1 MNKNVIYA
9 ALMFV
14 VTMSSGNASA
24 QQLPYQNP
32 ALSAHERAVD
42 LCGRLTLEEKASLM
56 LDDSPAIP
64 RLGIKRF
71 QWWSEALHGVANMG
85 DVTVFPEPIGMAASF
100 NDRMVYRVFDAT
112 SDEMRAKWNEL
123 QQKGGDVTRFH
134 ALSVWTPNVNIF
146 RDPRWGRGQETYGE
160 DPYLTSR
167 MGCAVVRGL
176 QGPEDTKYRKLWACA
191 KHYAIHPRKKQIAG
205 MRLALLALDKTYGIK
220 GITSES
226 ACYKNVE
233 FKGDTA
239 VVSFDR
245 AGMWIYG
252 KNGLKSD
259 LVEVAGADSVFH
271 PAKAWI
277 ERSKLYVKSDKV
289 KNPVSV
295 RYAFKDWADGDLF
308 CDGLPISSFRT
319 DDWKK

>member
-1 MNKNVIYA
+1 MFAGNV
-9 ALMFV
+9 L
-14 VTMSSGNASA
+14 A

-160 DPYLTSR
+160 DPYRQYYRCYTARPLGNLYACLQITGA
-167 MGCAVVRGL
+167 GCQGARGDVCL
-176 QGPEDTKYRKLWACA
+176 S
-191 KHYAIHPRKKQIAG
+191 
-205 MRLALLALDKTYGIK
+205 ALG
-220 GITSES
+220 
-226 ACYKNVE
+226 
-233 FKGDTA
+233 
-239 VVSFDR
+239 
-245 AGMWIYG
+245 
-252 KNGLKSD
+252 
-259 LVEVAGADSVFH
+259 
-271 PAKAWI
+271 
-277 ERSKLYVKSDKV
+277 
-289 KNPVSV
+289 
-295 RYAFKDWADGDLF
+295 
-308 CDGLPISSFRT
+308 
-319 DDWKK
+319 

>member
-14 VTMSSGNASA
+14 VTMSSSKASA

-112 SDEMRAKWNEL
+112 SDEMRASRL
-123 QQKGGDVTRFH
+123 QTNSQYTM
-134 ALSVWTPNVNIF
+134 LSSTTMIFVLSIFVFSPFFFCQPDYLRTLIQYGSHGVVQCFIIGNGTP
-146 RDPRWGRGQETYGE
+146 
-160 DPYLTSR
+160 
-167 MGCAVVRGL
+167 M
-176 QGPEDTKYRKLWACA
+176 KLF
-191 KHYAIHPRKKQIAG
+191 
-205 MRLALLALDKTYGIK
+205 IK
-220 GITSES
+220 
-226 ACYKNVE
+226 
-233 FKGDTA
+233 F
-239 VVSFDR
+239 
-245 AGMWIYG
+245 
-252 KNGLKSD
+252 
-259 LVEVAGADSVFH
+259 
-271 PAKAWI
+271 P
-277 ERSKLYVKSDKV
+277 
-289 KNPVSV
+289 
-295 RYAFKDWADGDLF
+295 
-308 CDGLPISSFRT
+308 
-319 DDWKK
+319 